1 MWLSLG
7 LKLTKE
13 YYYTGWDK
21 KRIKHRRE
29 YESNTNTY
37 AAMHGHFHE
46 FSELWVSL
54 FHTDS
59 STCKLSMLA
68 AWIFLSISIGAIVC
82 LCVYVCDSFWDDV
95 FFKAIFILAKD
106 YCFTNFSAKYTQM
119 ILQTDSLFF
128 SLINKIYTTLSEYCF
143 VWSKYRLF

>member
-82 LCVYVCDSFWDDV
+82 LCVYACVRFVLGWCFFWNHIY
-95 FFKAIFILAKD
+95 FGQRLLFHKLL
-106 YCFTNFSAKYTQM
+106 SKYTQM

-128 SLINKIYTTLSEYCF
+128 SLINKIYTTLSEYC
-143 VWSKYRLF
+143 LI